1 MKRPLRPD
9 EVTLWAK
16 VAATVRPAAGRA
28 MPAASAKEA
37 APAKAEQPDAAGPI
51 AKIKT
56 PKGPPPRPRA
66 SAPSP
71 APTTPRDIE
80 PGRMRRLTRER
91 EDMGPRLDLHG
102 MTQDEARA
110 RLAAFLARA
119 HGEGW
124 RAVMVIT
131 GKGSRGDG
139 VLRRYAPEWL
149 AAPDLRH
156 IVAGVAEAHRRHG
169 GEGALYVALKRKVRD

>member
-16 VAATVRPAAGRA
+16 VAATVRPAAGRSI
-28 MPAASAKEA
+28 PA
-37 APAKAEQPDAAGPI
+37 APAKAAEPAIGPI
-51 AKIKT
+51 TKIKVAK
-56 PKGPPPRPRA
+56 PPPGPPPRQK
-66 SAPSP
+66 APPP
-71 APTTPRDIE
+71 APLPTTPRDIE

-110 RLAAFLARA
+110 RLVAFLVRA
-119 HGEGW
+119 HAEGW

-139 VLRRYAPEWL
+139 VLRRYTPEWL

-169 GEGALYVALKRKVRD
+169 GEGALYVALKRKTRE

>member
-1 MKRPLRPD
+1 VKRPLRPD
-9 EVTLWAK
+9 EVMLWAK
-16 VAATVRPAAGRA
+16 VAATVRPAAGRSVPVA
-28 MPAASAKEA
+28 PVKAAEPA
-37 APAKAEQPDAAGPI
+37 PDGPI
-51 AKIKT
+51 AKIKIAK
-56 PKGPPPRPRA
+56 PPPGPPPRQKP
-66 SAPSP
+66 PSP
-71 APTTPRDIE
+71 APLPATPHAIE

-119 HGEGW
+119 YAEGW

-149 AAPDLRH
+149 AAPDVRH

-169 GEGALYVALKRKVRD
+169 GEGALYVALKRKTRE

>member
-16 VAATVRPAAGRA
+16 VAATVRPAAGRSV
-28 MPAASAKEA
+28 PA
-37 APAKAEQPDAAGPI
+37 APAKATEPAIVQI
-51 AKIKT
+51 TKIKT
-56 PKGPPPRPRA
+56 PKAPPGPPPRQRA
-66 SAPSP
+66 P
-71 APTTPRDIE
+71 APAPLPTTSRAIE
-80 PGRMRRLTRER
+80 PGRMRRITRER
-91 EDMGPRLDLHG
+91 DDMGPRLDLHG

-119 HGEGW
+119 HAEGW

-169 GEGALYVALKRKVRD
+169 GEGALYVALKRKTRD